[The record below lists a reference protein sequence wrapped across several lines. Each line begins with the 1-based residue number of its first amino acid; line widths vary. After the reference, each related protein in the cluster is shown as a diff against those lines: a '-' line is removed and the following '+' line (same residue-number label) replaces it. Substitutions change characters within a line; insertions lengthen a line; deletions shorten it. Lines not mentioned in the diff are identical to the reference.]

1 MVYGG
6 RWVGGEDRWGGGV
19 WEGVGEAYVPHV
31 NGYNMVVFGELLKLV
46 APREPKL

>member
-1 MVYGG
+1 MEGG
-6 RWVGGEDRWGGGV
+6 GWEGKIGGV